1 MYVAFARNVP
11 RLSQMNG
18 VDRQFCE
25 LSLSLFYANHDEDYD
40 IWVVKFAISQASTL
54 SCKCSLKH
62 LAFHLLS
69 SFENS
74 AIPWLVAHL
83 AYVQLSKC

>member
-1 MYVAFARNVP
+1 MYVAFARNVL

-40 IWVVKFAISQASTL
+40 IWVVKFAISQASTSFMKMQLKTFSL
-54 SCKCSLKH
+54 SPAKFIWK
-62 LAFHLLS
+62 LS
-69 SFENS
+69 NS
-74 AIPWLVAHL
+74 VACRTFGL
-83 AYVQLSKC
+83 CTVV

>member
-25 LSLSLFYANHDEDYD
+25 LSLSWFYSNHDEDYD
-40 IWVVKFAISQASTL
+40 IWVVKFAITR
-54 SCKCSLKH
+54 
-62 LAFHLLS
+62 
-69 SFENS
+69 
-74 AIPWLVAHL
+74 
-83 AYVQLSKC
+83 

>member
-25 LSLSLFYANHDEDYD
+25 LSLSLFYSNHDEDYD
-40 IWVVKFAISQASTL
+40 SWVVKFAITR
-54 SCKCSLKH
+54 
-62 LAFHLLS
+62 
-69 SFENS
+69 
-74 AIPWLVAHL
+74 
-83 AYVQLSKC
+83 

>member
-18 VDRQFCE
+18 VARQFCE

-40 IWVVKFAISQASTL
+40 IWVVKFAISQAST
-54 SCKCSLKH
+54 
-62 LAFHLLS
+62 
-69 SFENS
+69 SFM
-74 AIPWLVAHL
+74 
-83 AYVQLSKC
+83 

>member
-25 LSLSLFYANHDEDYD
+25 LSLSQFYTNHDEDYD
-40 IWVVKFAISQASTL
+40 IWVVKFAISQAST
-54 SCKCSLKH
+54 
-62 LAFHLLS
+62 
-69 SFENS
+69 SFM
-74 AIPWLVAHL
+74 
-83 AYVQLSKC
+83 

>member
-18 VDRQFCE
+18 VARQFCE

-40 IWVVKFAISQASTL
+40 NPIWVVKFAISQAST
-54 SCKCSLKH
+54 S
-62 LAFHLLS
+62 
-69 SFENS
+69 
-74 AIPWLVAHL
+74 VM
-83 AYVQLSKC
+83 

>member
-18 VDRQFCE
+18 VARQFCE

-40 IWVVKFAISQASTL
+40 IWVVKFAISQASI
-54 SCKCSLKH
+54 S
-62 LAFHLLS
+62 
-69 SFENS
+69 
-74 AIPWLVAHL
+74 VM
-83 AYVQLSKC
+83 